1 MSRAGTPPPGAKGPR
16 GHGLR
21 GLAVSRGEVI
31 GLMILLAAVV
41 FSAVGVAYSKH
52 YSRLLFVELQGL
64 QRQRDQLAEEWG
76 QLLLEQ
82 STWSTHAR
90 IEGEARDRLD
100 MEAPRPDAV
109 VMVNL

>member
-1 MSRAGTPPPGAKGPR
+1 M
-16 GHGLR
+16 
-21 GLAVSRGEVI
+21 
-31 GLMILLAAVV
+31 
-41 FSAVGVAYSKH
+41 
-52 YSRLLFVELQGL
+52 ELQGL